1 MSVKASALEWR
12 NGRETSVLEWRA
24 MGVKASVCEG
34 SDAREN
40 EFMQGQRR
48 ARKLVYWRTAMGVK
62 ANEC

>member
-1 MSVKASALEWR
+1 MYW
-12 NGRETSVLEWRA
+12 NGA
-24 MGVKASVCEG
+24 QGVKASVCEG

-40 EFMQGQRR
+40 EFMQGELM